1 MTGPHGWE
9 PGERDPGGTAAGP
22 PRVPQQR
29 TELPPRAA
37 ERLEEDGVAPDE
49 GDVPGHPG
57 PAGEPVEEDQ
67 HQELMSLLGAWAL
80 AACSA
85 EESERLE
92 SHLNDCAR
100 CAEEAVRLR
109 DAATL
114 LEPQRSLDVDPGLR
128 PRVLDACLARR
139 PARLP
144 VPSWAAPYDAE
155 TARLDALLNDITA
168 DEWRTPL
175 ALRWYAGGAWERRA
189 TTVAGV
195 LDHLLAV
202 DGLLARSVGLPD
214 PLGESAVPGGPL
226 ARTLAC
232 WTNGPPA
239 PDGAVA
245 AAAGSGRRP
254 GAKECPARAWRPW
267 REQSRALVRA
277 AATTG
282 GRTGEYTVSR
292 ADYGDPGLFVCEEP
306 DVELALSDAY
316 LDRAFACWVHAGD
329 IADAVSYPYEPP
341 FGPHLR
347 LLVDLTARRL
357 PGSIAGRRR
366 AGLASLARRLTPAG
380 KPGRTLHLEV
390 EGAGGGDWYIPLDSP
405 DAAISRAAARDAVA
419 HVALDDVVFC
429 QLAAGR
435 VTPEEA
441 AAGSGVAGD
450 RDAVHDVLFAA
461 ADLSRL

>member
-1 MTGPHGWE
+1 MTVPHG
-9 PGERDPGGTAAGP
+9 PGDRDAGGTAAGP
-22 PRVPQQR
+22 PRVPRQR
-29 TELPPRAA
+29 LGVPPRPIKGRG
-37 ERLEEDGVAPDE
+37 EPRVAPDE
-49 GDVPGHPG
+49 GSVPGHPG
-57 PAGEPVEEDQ
+57 EPVEAEQ
-67 HQELMSLLGAWAL
+67 HEELMSLLGAWAL

-85 EESERLE
+85 EESERVE

-100 CAEEAVRLR
+100 CADEAVRLR

-114 LEPQRSLDVDPGLR
+114 LEPQRSLDVDPQLR

-139 PARLP
+139 PARQP

-155 TARLDALLNDITA
+155 AARLDALLHDITA
-168 DEWRTPL
+168 EEWRTPL
-175 ALRWYAGGAWERRA
+175 TLRWYAGGAWERRA

-202 DGLLARSVGLPD
+202 DGLLARSVGLAD
-214 PLGESAVPGGPL
+214 PLGGSAAPGGPL
-226 ARTLAC
+226 ERTLAC
-232 WTNGPPA
+232 WAHGPPD
-239 PDGAVA
+239 PDEEAVA
-245 AAAGSGRRP
+245 AVGAGRRQGP
-254 GAKECPARAWRPW
+254 KEGRGRAWLPW

-282 GRTGEYTVSR
+282 GRTGEHTVSR
-292 ADYGDPGLFVCEEP
+292 AGYGDLGLFLCEDP
-306 DVELALSDAY
+306 DAELALSDAY

-366 AGLASLARRLTPAG
+366 AGLANLAGRLTTVG

-405 DAAISRAAARDAVA
+405 GAAISRAAARDAVA